1 MKGWIFTTQ
10 FPISYETDR
19 LTRCFE
25 DIGIDCQAIDLNDV
39 DIFVHREGCWSILI
53 QGQQTHIPNFYLP
66 RIGVEITYYQNVI
79 FRHLERME
87 ANFLNSSD
95 SIDAVKDKLLYT
107 LGFSAA

>member
-25 DIGIDCQAIDLNDV
+25 DIGIDCQAIDPNDV
-39 DIFVHREGCWSILI
+39 DIFVHREGCESILI
-53 QGQQTHIPNFYLP
+53 QGSQTHIPNFYLP
-66 RIGVEITYYQNVI
+66 RISVESTYYQNAV

-107 LGFSAA
+107 LGLSAA